1 MNEAPANLIQNSM
14 SFFQASKSLSRM
26 TQTLDATCKVVFP
39 TCSSLMGSL
48 AQQLRL
54 DANCGADYNL
64 QNPTVRQAYNGL
76 RAYDPLYKAG
86 CEKDDNSTYCFASA
100 ITNSTSPSD
109 SYIYYLPLGVSL
121 PGGSQPTCSGCL
133 RNIMAIFNEAASNKS
148 QPINGVYASAA
159 QLIDLGCGP
168 GFVNAT
174 VPQGKGTSETSSGAP
189 RFLMSPALALLL
201 LFAGIW
207 VQQLL

>member
-1 MNEAPANLIQNSM
+1 
-14 SFFQASKSLSRM
+14 
-26 TQTLDATCKVVFP
+26 
-39 TCSSLMGSL
+39 MGSL

-54 DANCGADYNL
+54 DANCGADYTL

-76 RAYDPLYKAG
+76 VAYDPLYKAG
-86 CEKDDNSTYCFASA
+86 CEKDESSNYCFAAA
-100 ITNSTSPSD
+100 ITNSSSPSD

-133 RNIMAIFNEAASNKS
+133 KNTMSVFNAAAMNKS
-148 QPINGVYASAA
+148 QPINGDYASAA

-174 VPQGKGTSETSSGAP
+174 VPQGGGGSGSTSGTS
-189 RFLMSPALALLL
+189 RFSASPAL
-201 LFAGIW
+201 GIFVVAVVIG